1 MMGYTFAIF
10 SSVVTSTLLMTRS
23 SYDHQP
29 ELDIWTLKPRLH
41 LFPNFAFNR
50 VMYMI
55 VDACSFDG
63 CIARFEDVSDE
74 MWGCIGMIY
83 VDAIWIMIFAMYLYE
98 VVP

>member
-1 MMGYTFAIF
+1 
-10 SSVVTSTLLMTRS
+10 
-23 SYDHQP
+23 
-29 ELDIWTLKPRLH
+29 
-41 LFPNFAFNR
+41 
-50 VMYMI
+50 MYMI